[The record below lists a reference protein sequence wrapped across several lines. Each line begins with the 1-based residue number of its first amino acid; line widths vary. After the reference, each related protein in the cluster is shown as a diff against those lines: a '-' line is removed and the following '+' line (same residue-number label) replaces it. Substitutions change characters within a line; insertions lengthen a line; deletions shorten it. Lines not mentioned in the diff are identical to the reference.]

1 MKILHLCLAN
11 FYSDGFAYQENELP
25 KFHKALGHEVEIVAS
40 PATFNTKGEFT
51 EYSGKPSYINENGIP
66 VTRLRY
72 KEPVKVWRILR
83 RYRGTMEALEL
94 AAPDVLFIHGCQF
107 SDADVVVDYV
117 KRHPDT
123 KVYVDNHA
131 DFKNSAKNFLSKTVL
146 HGRIWK
152 RCAQKLAPYT
162 TKFYGV
168 LPARVDFLT
177 EAYDLPRAKCELLV
191 MGTDDET
198 ANAARSPEVRKR
210 RRREYGCTDKDFVI
224 VTGGK
229 IDHNK
234 PQVLTFMK
242 AVNTLA
248 AENLKLVVFGSVNP
262 ELKDEFER
270 SLSERVT
277 FIGWRKPSEIYD
289 DLAAADLVA
298 FPGLHSVLW
307 EEAVGMG
314 KPCVFKRIDGFTHVD
329 LGGNCLFFEND
340 TQEEYKNVITEAI
353 NNISSLKNTAEEK
366 GPQTFSYSAIAKR
379 SLED

>member
-51 EYSGKPSYINENGIP
+51 EYSGEPSYINENGIP
-66 VTRLRY
+66 VTRLSYR
-72 KEPVKVWRILR
+72 EPAKIWRFLR
-83 RYRGTMEALEL
+83 RYQGTADALERS
-94 AAPDVLFIHGCQF
+94 APDVLFIHGCQF
-107 SDADVVVDYV
+107 SDADVVAKYV

-123 KVYVDNHA
+123 RVYVDNHA
-131 DFKNSAKNFLSKTVL
+131 DFKNSAQNFLSRTVL
-146 HGRIWK
+146 HGIKWRG
-152 RCAQKLAPYT
+152 CARKLAPYT

-177 EAYDLPRAKCELLV
+177 DAYKLPKEKCELLV
-191 MGTDDET
+191 MGADDEA
-198 ANAARSPEVRKR
+198 ANAARSPQVRKQR
-210 RRREYGCTDKDFVI
+210 RSEYGCTDSDFVI

-229 IDHNK
+229 LDHNK
-234 PQVLTFMK
+234 PQVLTMMK
-242 AVNTLA
+242 AVNQLA
-248 AENLKLVVFGSVNP
+248 DDRLKLVVFGSVNP
-262 ELKDEFER
+262 ELKDEFEQN
-270 SLSERVT
+270 LSGRIT
-277 FIGWRKPSEIYD
+277 FIGWRKPSEIYT

-340 TQEEYKNVITEAI
+340 TREEYQKVIAEAI
-353 NNISSLKNTAEEK
+353 ENLPSLKDAAEKK

-379 SLED
+379 SLEE